1 MGSVTSSIR
10 GTEHGEAA
18 VRSPAALEVAG
29 ISVQLQS
36 RHGSGQVIDGV
47 SFAVRP
53 GEVFG
58 LVGESGS
65 GKSMTALA
73 IMRLL
78 PDVASVA
85 GGEVRVGGVN
95 LLGLEEREMRAM
107 RAATIGMIFQQARSS
122 LNPLMQ
128 VGAQIARVVRAHGRA
143 LSRRQAR
150 RRAVDH
156 LNEVGL
162 PARVA
167 RSYPHQLSGGMA
179 QRALIA
185 TVLGAQPQILI
196 ADEPTTGLDVTT
208 EAEIYDLLT
217 RLCADSGLSL
227 LLITHDLAIVGQYCN
242 RVGVMHAGNLVE
254 TGEVKAIFERP
265 LHPYTQGLLAAIP
278 RPDTTEPSPPA
289 LIGEAPRLAEM
300 PPQGCRFIERCPHR
314 MPKCGEEVLP
324 REVEPG
330 HRVLC
335 RLYE

>member
-10 GTEHGEAA
+10 ATDCGGAPGG
-18 VRSPAALEVAG
+18 SSAALEVRD
-29 ISVQLQS
+29 ISVRLQS
-36 RHGSGQVIDGV
+36 RHGSGRVIDGV
-47 SFAVRP
+47 SFAIGH

-78 PDVASVA
+78 PDVASVV
-85 GGEVRVGGVN
+85 GGEVRVGGAN
-95 LLGLEEREMRAM
+95 LLALDEREMRTV

-128 VGAQIARVVRAHGRA
+128 VGAQIARVMRAHGRA
-143 LSRRQAR
+143 GSRRQAR
-150 RRAVDH
+150 ERALAQ

-162 PARVA
+162 TARVA

-179 QRALIA
+179 QRALVA

-217 RLCADSGLSL
+217 RLCAERGLSL
-227 LLITHDLAIVGQYCN
+227 LLITHDLAVVGQYCD

-254 TGEVKAIFERP
+254 VGDVKAIFERP
-265 LHPYTQGLLAAIP
+265 LHPYTRGLLDAIP
-278 RPDTTEPSPPA
+278 RLDTTEPSPPA
-289 LIGEAPRLAEM
+289 LIGEAPRLADL
-300 PPQGCRFIERCPHR
+300 PLQGCRFIERCPHR
-314 MPKCGEEVLP
+314 MPKCAEEVVP
-324 REVEPG
+324 REVERG